1 METVIVAFENEKFSR
16 QVSELLE
23 SSGAASC
30 LTCSSGDQ
38 VRRLLGRQAVYCVVC
53 GPHLADGPAEWLAE
67 DLPPECSMLLVGSK
81 HQLDAR
87 GEVNIFKMPT
97 PIRREEMLITVRLML
112 QFGRRVEKLMR
123 PARSAMEQ
131 QLVDRAKQALMARFD
146 ISEEEAHRR
155 LQKRSMDSGR
165 KLSQTARRVLAE
177 REE

>member
-1 METVIVAFENEKFSR
+1 MAEIDRWA
-16 QVSELLE
+16 LE
-23 SSGAASC
+23 RACWARGIALVCGCDEAGAGPLA
-30 LTCSSGDQ
+30 G
-38 VRRLLGRQAVYCVVC
+38 AVYAGAVI
-53 GPHLADGPAEWLAE
+53 
-67 DLPPECSMLLVGSK
+67 LPPECSMLLVGSK

-177 REE
+177 LEE